1 MSSSNNIV
9 EVIDNTTEEFNRQID
24 EHQASGDVNFFIEL
38 LEEFSKKTSQE
49 LTPYLT
55 KTQYLFNTL
64 VVGGFFGKDNTG
76 KQNQNVDR
84 YLKSAAS
91 YFCGMEHL
99 TEADKEM
106 HISNGKA
113 FIEMTRAAYEGRS

>member
-1 MSSSNNIV
+1 MSNNNVV
-9 EVIDNTTEEFNRQID
+9 EVIDYITEEFNKQID
-24 EHQASGDVNFFIEL
+24 EHQASGDVVFFIEL

-49 LTPYLT
+49 LIPYLT
-55 KTQYLFNTL
+55 KTQYLFNAL
-64 VVGGFFGKDNTG
+64 VVGGFFGKDSAG

-99 TEADKEM
+99 TDADKEM

-113 FIEMTRAAYEGRS
+113 FIELTKAAFEGRS